1 MKTTKKLGIWM
12 DHSTAH
18 LIDVHSEKKHHSINS
33 KFNFST
39 REEAL
44 SRSEKLMH
52 NKEQQMHEAFY
63 EQIGDEILKYTHV
76 LLFGPTDAK
85 TELFNYLTRD
95 SHFKD
100 IQIDVE
106 AADKMTDN
114 EKVAFVKKHFN
125 VDVFRL

>member
-1 MKTTKKLGIWM
+1 METTKKLGVWM

-18 LIDVHSEKKHHSINS
+18 LIDVNAEKKHHSIDS
-33 KFNFST
+33 KFNFDK

-63 EQIGDEILKYTHV
+63 EQIGNEILKYTHV
-76 LLFGPTDAK
+76 LLFGPTHAK
-85 TELFNYLTRD
+85 TELFNYLAKN

-106 AADKMTDN
+106 AADKMSDN
-114 EKVAFVKKHFN
+114 EQVAFVKKHFN
-125 VDVFRL
+125 A